1 MWLRQSVHFNLQL
14 VCISLSTDP
23 DPGPIAVVGFT
34 ETVVTVTEDVGAKLA
49 CIILSTDFPL
59 PQDVTVQIT
68 SFDITA
74 MSLPTFFGKTAKID
88 ITISYAYGLG

>member
-1 MWLRQSVHFNLQL
+1 M
-14 VCISLSTDP
+14 
-23 DPGPIAVVGFT
+23 VGFT

-49 CIILSTDFPL
+49 CVILTTDFPL

-74 MSLPTFFGKTAKID
+74 MSFPTFFGKAAKIY
-88 ITISYAYGLG
+88 ITISFVY